1 MTVYVSSHARTSQ
14 RVRPGSSPSSLSV
27 PAAAADPPLFT
38 YAWRR
43 YFEQRSRQG
52 VRR

>member
-1 MTVYVSSHARTSQ
+1 MTLYISGNARTCQ
-14 RVRPGSSPSSLSV
+14 PGRPCSSPALPAV
-27 PAAAADPPLFT
+27 PVAADPPLFT

-43 YFEQRSRQG
+43 FFEQRSRQG